1 MTQVCLLALAD
12 VARDARTIN
21 VARTLAAAGIRT
33 AVVSAGEAKG
43 ELFDHLSWADPGGR
57 AWRRW
62 LSFNRFAAA
71 QAPQAPVYAA
81 MDFWALPTAARLAR
95 RNNARLLYDA
105 REFTF
110 ALGPLAGRAVRQRI
124 VERVERY
131 YIGKADAVTVSG
143 PLDAD
148 IIAAHYGLPKRP
160 DVVLNVPPFANPV
173 AASPLREA
181 CGLDASVP
189 LILYQGVVHHGRGL
203 RPMMEAMRQLPDV
216 HLAVI
221 GDGPA
226 EAELRAASVH
236 LGIEKRLH
244 WLGAKPYDQLHAWT
258 CGATVG
264 LTLIEPLTESYRY
277 ALPNKFYEYMRAHV
291 PQLVTDLP
299 ALRVAVGQH
308 PVGMLVPEA
317 LRPADV
323 AQALLQI
330 LVPATHEAF
339 KRQCDGFRAISFE
352 HQAASLLDVYC
363 ALLEKKCT
371 PF

>member
-1 MTQVCLLALAD
+1 MTQICLLALAD
-12 VARDARTIN
+12 VARDARTLN
-21 VARTLAAAGIRT
+21 VARTLAEAGFGVTVIAAGNAT
-33 AVVSAGEAKG
+33 GEPY
-43 ELFDHLSWADPGGR
+43 DHRVWSDPGGR
-57 AWRRW
+57 AWQRW
-62 LSFNRFAAA
+62 TSFHRFAMP

-110 ALGPLAGRAVRQRI
+110 ALGPLAGRPVRQRI
-124 VERVERY
+124 IECVERRY
-131 YIGKADAVTVSG
+131 IRRADTVTVSG

-148 IIAAHYGLPKRP
+148 IIAAHYGLRQRP
-160 DVVLNVPPFANPV
+160 DVILNVPPYAPP
-173 AASPLREA
+173 AATSPLRAA

-226 EAELRAASVH
+226 TIELREYGEQQGLSQRV
-236 LGIEKRLH
+236 H
-244 WLGAKPYDQLHAWT
+244 WLGAKPYDQLHEWT
-258 CGATVG
+258 CGATIG
-264 LTLIEPLTESYRY
+264 LTLIEPLSESYRY

-299 ALRVAVGQH
+299 ALRAALAQY
-308 PVGMLVPEA
+308 PVGMQVPETLTA
-317 LRPADV
+317 ADV
-323 AQALLQI
+323 ADAVRQL
-330 LVPATHEAF
+330 LVPATHAAFVEQCTAF
-339 KRQCDGFRAISFE
+339 KHIAWER
-352 HQAASLLDVYC
+352 QAATVLDIYTDLV
-363 ALLEKKCT
+363 ER
-371 PF
+371 